1 MPWWNE
7 TAEPNADMWAT
18 ADKSPEQ
25 IIELYGAETARH
37 AGHMDILRE
46 TADAQRGLLKAI
58 SNLPDVD
65 EA

>member
-1 MPWWNE
+1 M
-7 TAEPNADMWAT
+7 
-18 ADKSPEQ
+18 SPQ
-25 IIELYGAETARH
+25 NRSSSCTGAETARH